1 MTKTMAGYRIWT
13 YRCFYVDG
21 TAIEEQIIA
30 RPVMAFAL
38 RKALGRA
45 LQFVQGDR
53 LAIERIEILEAV
65 VWEAIE
71 HRNSQTI
78 FRGNAEGRTCY
89 AVTTDRYGMSVC
101 PSGCRVVYSLTEAR
115 KQAAEDL
122 DRVPWGC

>member
-1 MTKTMAGYRIWT
+1 MTKTGYRIWT

-30 RPVMAFAL
+30 RPSLAYAL

-65 VWEAIE
+65 A
-71 HRNSQTI
+71 
-78 FRGNAEGRTCY
+78 
-89 AVTTDRYGMSVC
+89 
-101 PSGCRVVYSLTEAR
+101 
-115 KQAAEDL
+115 
-122 DRVPWGC
+122 

>member
-1 MTKTMAGYRIWT
+1 M
-13 YRCFYVDG
+13 
-21 TAIEEQIIA
+21 
-30 RPVMAFAL
+30 
-38 RKALGRA
+38 
-45 LQFVQGDR
+45 
-53 LAIERIEILEAV
+53 
-65 VWEAIE
+65 WEAIE

-101 PSGCRVVYSLTEAR
+101 PSSECHVVYSLTLTEAR